1 MHDYA
6 GPLLKVTVLDA
17 GDDDL
22 VQYREIE
29 VQIEDG
35 GIAIR
40 PVGYG
45 DHTSLDGHGSPVF
58 IEFRNGIP
66 IVVIWD
72 DINNEE
78 PSHTISLKNVAESN
92 RGENMQ
98 CCQSLTNPR

>member
-1 MHDYA
+1 MHKYP

-17 GDDDL
+17 DDDAL
-22 VQYREIE
+22 VQYRVIE

-40 PVGYG
+40 PLGYG
-45 DHTSLDGHGSPVF
+45 DKTTLDRQGSPVF

-66 IVVIWD
+66 VVVIWD

-78 PSHTISLKNVAESN
+78 PSHVISLKSAAESN
-92 RGENMQ
+92 YRENMQ
-98 CCQSLTNPR
+98 